1 MYTAL
6 ISTSANREDFF
17 HELLDQKPSDHTPQS
32 IFNAATGF
40 KFFIIVTSN
49 LIREVTN
56 YS

>member
-6 ISTSANREDFF
+6 ISTSVIF
-17 HELLDQKPSDHTPQS
+17 HELLDQKPSDHTPQT